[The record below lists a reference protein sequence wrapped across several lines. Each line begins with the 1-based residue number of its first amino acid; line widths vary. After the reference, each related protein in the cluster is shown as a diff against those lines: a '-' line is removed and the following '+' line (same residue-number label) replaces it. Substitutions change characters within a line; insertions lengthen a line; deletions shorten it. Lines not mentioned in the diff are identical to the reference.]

1 MDRVMNG
8 QGDCCIYPDNII
20 FNNPTC
26 SRSLWSQHTKI
37 NCSSWIAVE
46 KVVQAIKGIVSGMLY
61 GSLKYIV
68 ILGALNYGNSSES
81 SWLFT
86 SSQRI
91 HTFFSNLQNKTI
103 PSQAHYVQPRI
114 SNPPFSSGLKPTLLM
129 TAISFYFLYFVCR
142 GSYVHMYYVAILV
155 SNVHMKIR
163 RQFAGVILLLSCGS
177 QGLNSGPWIWHPQS
191 GYQAISQ
198 ANDLILTVEVLLID
212 FVPCATQILSGAEET
227 GPRSLQHLKFI
238 VC

>member
-20 FNNPTC
+20 FSNPTC

-91 HTFFSNLQNKTI
+91 HTFSSNLQNKTI

-142 GSYVHMYYVAILV
+142 GSYVHMYVCGHTCVKCTYEDQKTICW
-155 SNVHMKIR
+155 SNSPSVMWFPGIE
-163 RQFAGVILLLSCGS
+163 L
-177 QGLNSGPWIWHPQS
+177 
-191 GYQAISQ
+191 
-198 ANDLILTVEVLLID
+198 
-212 FVPCATQILSGAEET
+212 
-227 GPRSLQHLKFI
+227 RSLDLAPPDWLPSYFI
-238 VC
+238 GQ